1 MSSPI
6 VSVVI
11 PTYNQADL
19 LEETLATVYAQT
31 FTDYDIVVVNDGSTD
46 DTEQRLR
53 KYGDR
58 LRVVTQDN
66 RGIGA
71 ARNCGLAEAQGR
83 YVALLDHDDLWRPEK
98 LAVQVEFMK
107 SHPECVGNSVP
118 YAYSTSPDQCAFDL
132 SIRGSDGIV
141 YNALQKYAQGQLFLL
156 STAIMVDREKVGD
169 LRYET
174 ERQCIE
180 DLPYQLKLLLRGPYG
195 IAGNR
200 INAIYRMH
208 KTNTSMSARHHYN
221 GIRLLRRI
229 EREGGFGTLS
239 PKDRTSISQCIAFFA
254 RGSAVRQV
262 RAGSRWRG
270 LLCYL
275 REFLHQLRDGKFK
288 FLLVFPIVLFTPQF
302 ILRWRW
308 PSKLT
313 D

>member
-19 LEETLATVYAQT
+19 LEETLASVFAQT
-31 FTDYDIVVVNDGSTD
+31 FTDYEIVVVNDGSTD

-58 LRVVTQDN
+58 LRVITQDN

-71 ARNCGLAEAQGR
+71 ARNRGLEEAQGR
-83 YVALLDHDDLWRPEK
+83 YVALLDHDDLWKPEK

-118 YAYSTSPDQCAFDL
+118 YAYSTSPGLCAFDL
-132 SIRGSDGIV
+132 SIRNSNGIIDD
-141 YNALQKYAQGQLFLL
+141 ALQEYAKGQMFLL
-156 STAIMVDREKVGD
+156 SSAMMIDREKVGD

-174 ERQCIE
+174 LRQGIE
-180 DLPYQLKLLLRGPYG
+180 DLALQLRLLIRGPYG

-200 INAIYRMH
+200 ILSIYRMH
-208 KTNTSMSARHHYN
+208 NANSSVSAEHFYN

-229 EREGGFGTLS
+229 DREHGFEPLS
-239 PKDRTSISQCIAFFA
+239 PRDRRAVKQFISIFGRI
-254 RGSAVRQV
+254 SAVKQI
-262 RAGSRWRG
+262 RAGLRWRG
-270 LLCYL
+270 ALCYVQ
-275 REFLHQLRDGKFK
+275 EFLHQVRDGRLR
-288 FLLVFPIVLFTPQF
+288 FLLLFPVLLITPQF
-302 ILRWRW
+302 ILRRRW
-308 PSKLT
+308 PEKST
-313 D
+313 E